1 MNVRNHTSTGNG
13 SLDEGIEF
21 FISTNGELQVTRS
34 DTLDLE
40 VLAGIS
46 GQLED
51 FGSEVLQNGRSVN
64 GGGGSDTVSL
74 VDRVLEETVDT
85 TDGELKSSL
94 ARTRLRGLL
103 GCRSLSSLSALSS
116 FAFSGLSKR
125 NKETRAAA
133 EHIMG

>member
-1 MNVRNHTSTGNG
+1 MPRC
-13 SLDEGIEF
+13 
-21 FISTNGELQVTRS
+21 
-34 DTLDLE
+34 DTLHLQI
-40 VLAGIS
+40 LAGIS